1 MADGRAVAPQTR
13 QTRTCPYGLPCDGE
27 VVWLI
32 ASASFGQKGQPASGA
47 AIFSSS
53 SSSRSSISPSRR
65 LQPLA
70 REHLAV
76 GRAGCEGRLARSQEG
91 VTPSRQRGGRH
102 PERAQ
107 DHLQLL
113 AEQQPQRGRDIRPTR
128 PDPTAL
134 VSVVAVVV
142 VHLRCGRGPVTR
154 CPVHPRARGQWRT
167 AQADR
172 CHAAPRIRNR
182 EPEGA
187 PMRRLRSAGESG
199 RSAAQPI
206 QSQIDRRDRG
216 RLGTIGAHRTLAAL
230 RERGRSWPAIA

>member
-1 MADGRAVAPQTR
+1 MVCRATARSSGSSPRHPSGKRGSRPRGRRSSPPAAP
-13 QTRTCPYGLPCDGE
+13 P
-27 VVWLI
+27 
-32 ASASFGQKGQPASGA
+32 GA
-47 AIFSSS
+47 ASRRAGAF
-53 SSSRSSISPSRR
+53 SRSLASISPS
-65 LQPLA
+65 A
-70 REHLAV
+70 
-76 GRAGCEGRLARSQEG
+76 GRAARAASPAARKVSHQAG
-91 VTPSRQRGGRH
+91 SAAAVTPSERGTISNSSPRSS
-102 PERAQ
+102 RSAASR
-107 DHLQLL
+107 L
-113 AEQQPQRGRDIRPTR
+113 RGRDIRPTR

-216 RLGTIGAHRTLAAL
+216 R
-230 RERGRSWPAIA
+230 SWPAIA